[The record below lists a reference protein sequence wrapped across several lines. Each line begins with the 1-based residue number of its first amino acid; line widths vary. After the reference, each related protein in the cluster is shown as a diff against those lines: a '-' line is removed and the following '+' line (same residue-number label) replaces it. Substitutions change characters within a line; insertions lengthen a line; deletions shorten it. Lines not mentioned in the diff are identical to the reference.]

1 MAGLPDVLELPAD
14 RPRPQVAS
22 GRGVRTVFE
31 MPEPV
36 VGRVRRLAESHGVT
50 PFMVLHAAF
59 AVMLSRLAGTS
70 DVAVGTPVAGR
81 GQQVLDPLIGMFVN
95 TLVLRSEVD
104 AGGSF
109 ARLLAQVRET
119 DLAAFANA
127 DVPFE
132 TVVDAV
138 NPVRSEAFAPLAQ
151 VMLVASPAA
160 EGLPSAI
167 DLGGLELSP
176 VESDE
181 VPAQRDLTVYVEIG
195 EAGAWSGSVVAA
207 ADLFDVETAAG
218 FADRFVRVLDV
229 VTADPS
235 LPVGDVDL
243 LTADERRALEL
254 LPAPVVQTVN
264 AGRTLVD
271 LFAGSVAAHADRV
284 AVSAAGRVLSFAE
297 LDARS
302 DAVA

>member
-1 MAGLPDVLELPAD
+1 MQFADFALWQHEVLGSPDDPSSVIGGQLAYWREQLAGLPDVLELPAD

-31 MPEPV
+31 MPEAV

-109 ARLLAQVRET
+109 ARLLEQVRET

-207 ADLFDVETAAG
+207 ADLFDVET
-218 FADRFVRVLDV
+218 
-229 VTADPS
+229 
-235 LPVGDVDL
+235 
-243 LTADERRALEL
+243 
-254 LPAPVVQTVN
+254 
-264 AGRTLVD
+264 
-271 LFAGSVAAHADRV
+271 
-284 AVSAAGRVLSFAE
+284 
-297 LDARS
+297 
-302 DAVA
+302 

>member
-1 MAGLPDVLELPAD
+1 MPDVLELPAD